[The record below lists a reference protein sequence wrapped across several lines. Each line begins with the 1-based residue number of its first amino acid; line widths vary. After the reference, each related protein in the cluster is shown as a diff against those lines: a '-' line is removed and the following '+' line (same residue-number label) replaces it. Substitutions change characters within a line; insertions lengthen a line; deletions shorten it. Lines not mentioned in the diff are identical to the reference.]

1 MINCKRCSRDAE
13 PHSSNPHLCEEC
25 VKAENNR
32 VSHVRRHNE
41 NWLDVAAEAELEL
54 YERQPGE
61 TDREYQ
67 IWLAYRDSYPSV
79 RPSNRLVAEQLG
91 TTVNVVSKVSQRWS
105 FPVRMQAW
113 AKHVDQLILRQRQ
126 QEIVDM
132 NAEHVNM
139 ATTLNN
145 KLKVAIEGI
154 NPASLTPKEIQGLM
168 KVATDLERKARLDT
182 TSVTPAQTEDKNPNL
197 RESKVPTDN
206 MQEIVAILGAA
217 GVLSNFGIRQTTTT
231 EVVVKGD
238 DD

>member
-1 MINCKRCSRDAE
+1 MINCRRCSRDAE
-13 PHSSNPHLCEEC
+13 PHSTNPHLCEEC

-67 IWLAYRDSYPSV
+67 IWLAYRDAYPSV

-91 TTVNVVSKVSQRWS
+91 TTVNVVSKVSQRWG

-113 AKHVDQLILRQRQ
+113 AKHCDELIMRKRQE
-126 QEIVDM
+126 EIVGM
-132 NAEHVNM
+132 NESHVSM
-139 ATTLNN
+139 AATLNA
-145 KLKVAIEGI
+145 KLKTAIDGI
-154 NPASLTPKEIQGLM
+154 QPSSLSPKEIQGLM

-182 TSVTPAQTEDKNPNL
+182 TSVTPVVSDDKNPNL
-197 RESKVPTDN
+197 QDTKVPTDN
-206 MQEIVAILGAA
+206 LQEIVAILGAA
-217 GVLSNFGIRQTTTT
+217 GVLNNFGIRQTTTT